1 MIYSKMN
8 LVAVKSKGLFL
19 DSIIKN
25 IFELLKAKKNP
36 HKIIFFSWVK
46 MIKVSNCNE
55 MLVETTL

>member
-1 MIYSKMN
+1 MN

-25 IFELLKAKKNP
+25 IFELLKAKKKNP
-36 HKIIFFSWVK
+36 TKYIYIFLVELK

-55 MLVETTL
+55 MLVSTL